1 MRWIVGWSL
10 RFRYVV
16 AGLAAGLLFF
26 GVQLL
31 GHEKLDVFP
40 EFAPVSVE
48 IQTGCLGLSPEDVES
63 LTTIP
68 LEAALAGV
76 PGVDDI
82 QSYSEPQL
90 SAIYL
95 YFRSGTSLLHARQL
109 VQERLQTTAH
119 TLPTWC
125 DPPQMYPIVSATSR
139 VMQIGFTSS
148 TISPLELSAIAQ
160 WDIRPKLMSV
170 PGVANAAIWGA
181 NPQEI
186 MVEGN
191 PALMRAHAVTLD
203 QLMATASEAVDT
215 GELGYT
221 TGSAV
226 GSLGF
231 VVTPAQQLDVADVQP
246 IHTPAQLAQ
255 VPLQTSGGQL
265 ITIGQVATVTWGY
278 PTPTGAAVVDGGPG
292 LMMVVEKFPGANTL
306 QVTRGVDQA
315 LAELAP
321 GLRGIHVDSS
331 IFRQA
336 AFIETAIHN
345 LGLSVI
351 LGCILVVFVLLA
363 FLFQWRAA
371 LVSLLAIPLSL
382 VTAAIVLELA
392 SSTINTMVLAGFAVA
407 VGVVVDDAIIDMEN
421 IVRRLRAWRAQG
433 RRMTPLH
440 LVLAASLEVR
450 VAIFYATL
458 INIVAVIP
466 VMVVGGLT
474 GAFFEPLALAYG
486 LAVLASM
493 LVALTVTPALGLIL
507 LGGAR
512 LAPGDP
518 PLMRVLK
525 RGYAWALR
533 PALRSPWWA
542 LVTVVVAVAAAVAV
556 YPRIGQDLFPDFKE
570 PDFLVHFVTKPD
582 TSLPDMEREVTS
594 LQHQLLAIPGV
605 ANVGSHIGTAPLGEE
620 INGVNFSE
628 SWLSLSPGADYP
640 KVLDEV
646 RAVASSYPGTYT
658 DVQTYLHERIDEVL
672 TDGATDDVVVR
683 VYGPDLGALG
693 TLGNQLAAV
702 LARIPGLVDV
712 HPAALEFI
720 PQIEVQ
726 VNLAAAQRY
735 GLTPGVIRRAAAVMM
750 ASEPMSE
757 ISSGGVLTAV
767 AAWSTPDTRQNLA
780 SLRQLE
786 IDTPSGSH
794 VTLGQVA
801 SITVQP
807 SASQVL
813 RENGQ
818 RYTEVDADI
827 SGRSLNSVTGAVKTA
842 LAGFRF
848 PSGYRYVL
856 LGESTE
862 RATAQKRLLIYGLAT
877 ALVIL
882 LLLQAAFGSWRLS
895 FLLFLTLPTAL
906 VGGVLAAWGALGT
919 ITLGALVGFFT
930 VLGIAARN
938 GILLISHFRH
948 LEQVEGEPL
957 GPALVIRGASERL
970 SPIMMTALAT
980 ALALVP
986 LVVYGDRPGQEI
998 EYPMAVVILGGL
1010 ATSTLLNLFVLPGL
1024 YLWARQGRPGRRYPV
1039 TALPYAGRRPL
1050 TRRLLDG
1057 GLLARPG
1064 LRVKQLVLVIGAVY
1078 FTLVAVT
1085 NVVSFVV
1092 SVGGYHWAFLNSG
1105 NVSYIASVTKVY
1117 KWPAWFDQ
1125 AAVLAA
1131 AVAEATGAFLF
1142 ANALRVFRGGGT
1154 GVREAWIALGWN
1166 ILVWLGFIAG
1176 TEFFVAYPSEGP
1188 FRELLAIGL
1197 LMAVVIAVV
1206 PDDAGTREPP

>member
-1 MRWIVGWSL
+1 MRWLVGWSL
-10 RFRYVV
+10 RFRYLV
-16 AGLAAGLLFF
+16 AGLAVGLMVF
-26 GVQLL
+26 GVQML

-48 IQTGCLGLSPEDVES
+48 IQTACLGLSPQDVES
-63 LTTIP
+63 LTTVP

-76 PGVDDI
+76 PGVEDI

-139 VMQIGFTSS
+139 IMQIGFTSK
-148 TISPLELSAIAQ
+148 TISPVELSTIAQ
-160 WDIRPKLMSV
+160 WVIRPKLMNV

-181 NPQEI
+181 NPQQI

-191 PALMRAHAVTLD
+191 PARMRAHGVTLD
-203 QLMATASEAVDT
+203 QLMTTAADAVDT
-215 GELGYT
+215 AEVRYT
-221 TGSAV
+221 TGAAV

-231 VVTPAQQLDVADVQP
+231 TETAAQRLDIASTQP
-246 IHTPAQLAQ
+246 IQTPAQLAQ
-255 VPLQTSGGQL
+255 VPLETSDGKL

-278 PTPTGAAVVDGGPG
+278 PIPTGDAVVDGGRG

-306 QVTRGVDQA
+306 QVTRSVDQA

-321 GLRGIHVDSS
+321 GLHGIHVDSS

-345 LGLSVI
+345 LGLSVL

-392 SSTINTMVLAGFAVA
+392 GSTINTMVLAGFAVA

-421 IVRRLRAWRAQG
+421 IVRRLRAWRAEG
-433 RRMTPLH
+433 KPVTPLH

-458 INIVAVIP
+458 INIVAVVP
-466 VMVVGGLT
+466 VMLVGGLT

-507 LGGAR
+507 LSGAR
-512 LAPGDP
+512 LASGDP

-525 RGYAWALR
+525 RAYVWALR

-542 LVTVVVAVAAAVAV
+542 YVAVPVAIAAAIAV

-582 TSLPDMEREVTS
+582 TSLPDMDREVTA

-605 ANVGSHIGTAPLGEE
+605 ADAGSHIGTAPLGEE

-628 SWLSLSPGADYP
+628 SWLSLSPGADYS
-640 KVLDEV
+640 KVMDEV
-646 RAVASSYPGTYT
+646 RAVASSYPGTFS

-672 TDGATDDVVVR
+672 TDGTTDDIVVR
-683 VYGPDLGALG
+683 VYGTDVSKLG
-693 TLGNQLAAV
+693 TLGNQVAAV

-712 HPAALEFI
+712 HPVALEFI
-720 PQIEVQ
+720 PQVEVQ
-726 VNLAAAQRY
+726 VNLPAAQRY
-735 GLTPGVIRRAAAVMM
+735 GLTPGVIRRAAAIMM

-757 ISSGGVLTAV
+757 ISSGGVLTLV
-767 AAWSTPDTRQNLA
+767 SAWSTAATRQNLA
-780 SLRQLE
+780 SLRELQ
-786 IDTPSGSH
+786 IDTPSGGH
-794 VTLGQVA
+794 VALGQVA
-801 SITVQP
+801 SITVRP
-807 SASQVL
+807 SPSQVL

-818 RYTEVDADI
+818 RYTEVDANV
-827 SGRSLNSVTGAVKTA
+827 SGRSLGSVTGAVKAA
-842 LAGFRF
+842 LAEFRF
-848 PSGYRYVL
+848 PAGYRYAL
-856 LGESTE
+856 LGEATE
-862 RATAQKRLLIYGLAT
+862 RAGAQRRLLIDGLAA

-882 LLLQAAFGSWRLS
+882 LLLQTAFRSWRLS

-906 VGGVLAAWGALGT
+906 VGGVLAAWGGLGT

-948 LEQVEGEPL
+948 LEEVEGEPF
-957 GPALVIRGASERL
+957 GPQLVIRGASERL

-986 LVVYGDRPGQEI
+986 LVLYGNRPGQEI

-1010 ATSTLLNLFVLPGL
+1010 ATSTLLNLFVLPVL
-1024 YLWARQGRPGRRYPV
+1024 YLSMGKSRPG
-1039 TALPYAGRRPL
+1039 
-1050 TRRLLDG
+1050 
-1057 GLLARPG
+1057 
-1064 LRVKQLVLVIGAVY
+1064 
-1078 FTLVAVT
+1078 
-1085 NVVSFVV
+1085 
-1092 SVGGYHWAFLNSG
+1092 
-1105 NVSYIASVTKVY
+1105 
-1117 KWPAWFDQ
+1117 
-1125 AAVLAA
+1125 
-1131 AVAEATGAFLF
+1131 
-1142 ANALRVFRGGGT
+1142 
-1154 GVREAWIALGWN
+1154 
-1166 ILVWLGFIAG
+1166 
-1176 TEFFVAYPSEGP
+1176 
-1188 FRELLAIGL
+1188 
-1197 LMAVVIAVV
+1197 
-1206 PDDAGTREPP
+1206 

>member
-1 MRWIVGWSL
+1 MRWLVGWSL
-10 RFRYVV
+10 RFRYLVV
-16 AGLAAGLLFF
+16 GLAAALLFF

-48 IQTGCLGLSPEDVES
+48 IQTGCLGLSPQDVES

-148 TISPLELSAIAQ
+148 TISPLELSTIAQ
-160 WDIRPKLMSV
+160 WDIRPKIMSV

-191 PALMRAHAVTLD
+191 PALMRARGVTLD

-231 VVTPAQQLDVADVQP
+231 VVTPAQQLDVADIQP

-255 VPLQTSGGQL
+255 VPLETSSGKL
-265 ITIGQVATVTWGY
+265 ITIGRVATVTWGY
-278 PTPTGAAVVDGGPG
+278 PTPGGAAVVDGGPG

-306 QVTRGVDQA
+306 DVTRGVDQA
-315 LAELAP
+315 LAQLAP
-321 GLRGIHVDSS
+321 GLRGIHLDPN

-336 AFIETAIHN
+336 SFIETAIHN

-351 LGCILVVFVLLA
+351 IGCILVVFVLLA

-382 VTAAIVLELA
+382 VTAAIVLDLA
-392 SSTINTMVLAGFAVA
+392 GSTINTMVLAGFAVA

-421 IVRRLRAWRAQG
+421 IVRRLRARRAQG
-433 RRMTPLH
+433 RRITPLQ

-507 LGGAR
+507 LAGAR

-518 PLMRVLK
+518 PVMRVLK

-542 LVTVVVAVAAAVAV
+542 VVAVVVAVAAAIAV
-556 YPRIGQDLFPDFKE
+556 YPRTGQDLFPDFKE

-582 TSLPDMEREVTS
+582 TSLPDMEREVTA

-605 ANVGSHIGTAPLGEE
+605 ADVGSHIGTAPLGEE

-628 SWLSLSPGADYP
+628 SWLSLTPDADYP

-646 RAVASSYPGTYT
+646 RAVASSYPGSYT

-672 TDGATDDVVVR
+672 TDGTTDDVVVR
-683 VYGPDLGALG
+683 VYGAGLSELG

-735 GLTPGVIRRAAAVMM
+735 GLTPGVVRRAAAIMM

-757 ISSGGVLTAV
+757 ISSGGVLTVV
-767 AAWSTPDTRQNLA
+767 AAWGTPETRQNVA
-780 SLRQLE
+780 SLRELE
-786 IDTPSGSH
+786 IDTPSGGH

-827 SGRSLNSVTGAVKTA
+827 SGRSLSSVTGAVQAA
-842 LAGFRF
+842 LARVRF
-848 PSGYRYVL
+848 PSGYRYTL
-856 LGESTE
+856 LGEATE
-862 RATAQKRLLIYGLAT
+862 RAAAQRRLLIDGLAA

-882 LLLQAAFGSWRLS
+882 LLLQAAFRSWRLS

-906 VGGVLAAWGALGT
+906 VGGMLAAWGALGT

-948 LEQVEGEPL
+948 LEQVEGEPF
-957 GPALVIRGASERL
+957 GPQLVIRGASERL

-980 ALALVP
+980 ALALLP
-986 LVVYGDRPGQEI
+986 LVVLGDRPGQEI

-1010 ATSTLLNLFVLPGL
+1010 ATSTLLNLFVLPVL
-1024 YLWARQGRPGRRYPV
+1024 YLWAGRRRRER
-1039 TALPYAGRRPL
+1039 AEDAAG
-1050 TRRLLDG
+1050 
-1057 GLLARPG
+1057 
-1064 LRVKQLVLVIGAVY
+1064 
-1078 FTLVAVT
+1078 
-1085 NVVSFVV
+1085 
-1092 SVGGYHWAFLNSG
+1092 
-1105 NVSYIASVTKVY
+1105 
-1117 KWPAWFDQ
+1117 
-1125 AAVLAA
+1125 
-1131 AVAEATGAFLF
+1131 
-1142 ANALRVFRGGGT
+1142 
-1154 GVREAWIALGWN
+1154 
-1166 ILVWLGFIAG
+1166 
-1176 TEFFVAYPSEGP
+1176 
-1188 FRELLAIGL
+1188 
-1197 LMAVVIAVV
+1197 
-1206 PDDAGTREPP
+1206 